1 MKKTFTIHPYLF
13 AIFPILFLYSH
24 NIGQLSMISFLEILT
39 PVAIIFGFTIIAM
52 VILWL
57 IFKKD
62 SHKAGIVTSIFLV
75 LFFSYGRI
83 YELIVGF
90 KTGNF
95 IIGGHRYLSVLWLIL
110 FSVVVF
116 FTVRTKVNL
125 RNLINILNIVS
136 VVLVLFPLIN
146 IGIYNFNTR
155 DIRQD
160 PGAAVQENGSAIV
173 ENLDELPDV
182 YYIILDG
189 YAGPESLE
197 EFYDYDNREF
207 TDFLTEKGF
216 FVASKSRSNYP
227 WTYLSLASSL
237 NMEYINSL
245 SEDAGIGSDDRTLP
259 YEMITNSK
267 VWKFLDSKG
276 YQFVHF
282 DSSGWGPTDRNRN
295 ADISI
300 RVNRFNEFNIS
311 IIQTTML
318 KPFEK
323 YIITDSGIQKVLYS
337 FTNLGKVNQIAG
349 PKYIFAHIMSPHPP
363 FFFGAD
369 GELIP
374 EAEYKLSAY
383 WEKEKYL
390 EQLIYINSRVEMLI
404 EEILSGS
411 KVPPIIIIQ
420 GDHGAR
426 STLGDPRGDREDP
439 ANIGW
444 LYPTAEMLRESTPI
458 LNAYYLPGAD
468 ISQLYDSIS
477 PVNTF
482 RFVFNTYFGED
493 YELLD
498 DRTYYSPYWQ
508 PYDFYD
514 VTEIKDYTDQK

>member
-1 MKKTFTIHPYLF
+1 MKKTFTVHPYLF

-24 NIGQLSMISFLEILT
+24 NIGQLSMVSFSEVLLPVGIIL
-39 PVAIIFGFTIIAM
+39 GFTVITM
-52 VILWL
+52 VVFWL

-62 SHKAGIVTSIFLV
+62 SYKAGIVTSILLV

-83 YELIVGF
+83 YEFIVGF
-90 KTGNF
+90 KIGNF
-95 IIGGHRYLSVLWLIL
+95 VLGRHIYLSVLWLIL
-110 FSVVVF
+110 FIIVAF
-116 FTVRTKVNL
+116 FTIRTKVNL
-125 RNLINILNIVS
+125 RNLINILNIIS
-136 VVLVLFPLIN
+136 VVLIIFPLIN

-155 DIRQD
+155 DTRQD
-160 PGAAVQENGSAIV
+160 PNAAAQEDRGTIV
-173 ENLDELPDV
+173 ENQDELPDV

-189 YAGPESLE
+189 YAGSDSLE
-197 EFYDYDNREF
+197 EFYDYDNQEF
-207 TDFLTEKGF
+207 TSFLTEKGF
-216 FVASKSRSNYP
+216 FVASESRCNYP

-259 YEMITNSK
+259 YEMITSNK
-267 VWKFLDSKG
+267 VWKFLGSKG

-337 FTNLGKVNQIAG
+337 FSNLGKVNQIPG

-363 FFFGAD
+363 FFFTAD
-369 GELIP
+369 GELVP
-374 EAEYKLSAY
+374 EVEYKLNAY
-383 WEKEKYL
+383 WEREKYL
-390 EQLIYINSRVEMLI
+390 DQLIYINNRVKTLV

-411 KVPPIIIIQ
+411 KIPPIIIIQ

-426 STLGDPRGDREDP
+426 STLGNPRGDREDP

-444 LYPTAEMLRESTPI
+444 HYPTAEMLRESTPI

-468 ISQLYDSIS
+468 SSLLYDSIS

-482 RFVFNTYFGED
+482 RLVFNTYFDED

-498 DRTYYSPYWQ
+498 DRCYYSPYWQ